1 MARENKLR
9 SLRRSDTEETTVS
22 AMESYISQS
31 IEEELH
37 FDYKAITDLDED
49 DINNLKNYEKALL
62 HEGKKI
68 GQISLEIGKN
78 LLKAREIFIK
88 SHDKS
93 FMDWYE
99 SLGLNK
105 DQVSIFIGRFEL
117 SIEYPNNREK
127 IVSLSDVAIK
137 EVLNK
142 KTPDELKEKVIS
154 GEIVTGKQIKEERKN
169 ISRALEKK
177 SLLIEEAQIVKIT
190 KPLEDVQNILRK
202 IKIKISEIDS
212 FVLNNDGI
220 DNEEYFKLEK
230 IFKALNEINKEN

>member
-1 MARENKLR
+1 
-9 SLRRSDTEETTVS
+9 
-22 AMESYISQS
+22 
-31 IEEELH
+31 
-37 FDYKAITDLDED
+37 
-49 DINNLKNYEKALL
+49 
-62 HEGKKI
+62 
-68 GQISLEIGKN
+68 
-78 LLKAREIFIK
+78 
-88 SHDKS
+88 
-93 FMDWYE
+93 MDWYE